1 VAAGAGTWT
10 VVSDTAPKEAVGL
23 AGSIFNGIGNIAGF
37 LTPLLFGIIV
47 GVTGSYSIGLVF
59 VGAHCVVAALLFW
72 LVMGPI
78 ERVGEEQ
85 ESTATSYKKQGKED
99 GIKAV

>member
-10 VVSDTAPKEAVGL
+10 IVSDTAPKEAVGL
-23 AGSIFNGIGNIAGF
+23 AGAIFNGIGNMAGF
-37 LTPLLFGIIV
+37 ITPLLFGIIV
-47 GVTGSYSIGLVF
+47 GLTGSYSIGLVF
-59 VGAHCVVAALLFW
+59 VGAHCVVAALLFL

-85 ESTATSYKKQGKED
+85 NSAASYEKQEKEQ